1 MLLQTTDPAKATG
14 RLKEIYDFF
23 PPEVGVPRT
32 LRLYSASPGLL
43 DKQFGVIGYFRDH
56 PRLSASFMAALRYA
70 VAVKAGHAACELF
83 NGNLL
88 RKMGLEEH
96 EIGMIPQTGSEK
108 PLEENEEALL
118 NFVLR
123 AVDAPQSISKADIE
137 AVTKLGYQES
147 DLLDAMVMA
156 GNMVGSS
163 LVWKTFGK
171 DA

>member
-1 MLLQTTDPAKATG
+1 MLLHITEPGQASG

-32 LRLYSASPGLL
+32 LKLLSASPGLL
-43 DKQFGVIGYFRDH
+43 DKQFGIISYFRDH
-56 PRLSASFMAALRYA
+56 PRLSPGFSAALRYA

-83 NGNLL
+83 NHGIL
-88 RKMGLEEH
+88 RKMGLEEG
-96 EIGMIPQTGSEK
+96 EIGELPKTGAPK
-108 PLEENEEALL
+108 PLEENEQELL
-118 NFVLR
+118 NFVLK
-123 AVDAPQSISKADIE
+123 AVDAPDSVGKADIE
-137 AVTKLGYQES
+137 ALLKVGYQES

-171 DA
+171 D